1 MKRTVVIKL
10 NIPDDALVL
19 ETAQAYRRLLNDIC
33 DIAWANKCF
42 AFNPLHYL
50 VYHPMREKHPG
61 MKANHIICAARIV
74 SGALLGGRT
83 LSRRKKRVQT
93 KPVFLNPTVGYDART
108 SKIAS
113 DHCTLSTIGDRIRVG
128 YQLSPYQAKF
138 FDGSWKVGGS
148 KLVLRKKG
156 WFLNVSVSKDAPAIK
171 VGLYAIGIDQ
181 GIRQIAVTSD
191 NCFYPAGKLNLRTA
205 QLRERRG
212 ELKSKGTPSA
222 RKRLKSL
229 SRRENRFRADV
240 LHCTVNSILSRC
252 EAVDV
257 IVLEDLSKIEG
268 HKGRNMNRK
277 LSNWGFAKFRHILTY
292 KAEAISLRLDTVD
305 ARYTSQKCS
314 ACGVVRKAN
323 RKQPQHLYSCQCG
336 LNLNDDLNA
345 ARNIRQNYVLSTGE
359 GHGPSVNRPHV
370 TPCRLGL

>member
-1 MKRTVVIKL
+1 MQRTVSIKL
-10 NIPDDALVL
+10 NLIDDSAIAD
-19 ETAQAYRRLLNDIC
+19 TARVYTVLLNDIC
-33 DIAWANKCF
+33 DIAWANQCF

-50 VYHPMREKHPG
+50 VYHPMRGKHPG

-74 SGALLGGRT
+74 SGVLLAGRT
-83 LSRRKKRVQT
+83 TSRRRKSKQT
-93 KPVFLNPTVGYDART
+93 KPTFKRPVVGYDART
-108 SKIAS
+108 SKITP
-113 DHCTLSTIGDRIRVG
+113 DHCTLATTGARVRVD
-128 YQLSPYQAKF
+128 YRLSPYQSQF
-138 FDGSWKVGGS
+138 FDGTWKIGGA

-156 WFLNVSVSKDAPAIK
+156 WLLKVSVSKDAPA
-171 VGLYAIGIDQ
+171 VRTGSSAIGIDQ

-191 NCFYPAGKLNLRTA
+191 NVFYPAGKLNLRTA

-229 SRRENRFRADV
+229 SRHENRFRADV

-252 EAVDV
+252 DDVDV

-277 LSNWGFAKFRHILTY
+277 LSNWGFAEFRRILTY
-292 KAEAISLRLDTVD
+292 KAEAFGIRLDTVD

-314 ACGVVRKAN
+314 ACGVVKKAN
-323 RKQPQHLYSCQCG
+323 RKQPKHLYSCKCG

-345 ARNIRQNYVLSTGE
+345 ARNIRQNYVLSIGE
-359 GHGPSVNRPHV
+359 GHGLSVNQPNV
-370 TPCRLGL
+370 TPVV